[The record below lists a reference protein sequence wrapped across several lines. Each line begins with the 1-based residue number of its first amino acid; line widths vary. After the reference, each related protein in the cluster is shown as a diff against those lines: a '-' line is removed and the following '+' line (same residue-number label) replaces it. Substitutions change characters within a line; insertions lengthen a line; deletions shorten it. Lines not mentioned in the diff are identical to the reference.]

1 MENDRTYTAFQGDQQ
16 IAAGSLSEML
26 PRVKERF
33 DRGDNT
39 SLLIFEDQT
48 GRQVDFDLRGTVEDA
63 IARAVPPQPR

>member
-1 MENDRTYTAFQGDQQ
+1 MENDQTYTAFQGDQQ

-48 GRQVDFDLRGTVEDA
+48 GRQVDFDLRGTVE
-63 IARAVPPQPR
+63 